1 MFNVQTSLLQDMES
15 ILARL
20 YGTSQ
25 AWMQCVYCQTP
36 KSDYFSFLKNP
47 IVLFEKVT
55 FYFVDKTF

>member
-1 MFNVQTSLLQDMES
+1 MFNVQTSLFQDMES
-15 ILARL
+15 ILRRL

-36 KSDYFSFLKNP
+36 K
-47 IVLFEKVT
+47 VLFEKVT